1 MKIFNFKKFIGQI
14 NEDLVSD
21 ISSKISE
28 TNKDIKED
36 LIKMVQKTINSEDQ
50 NDFMEKLD
58 SVIRNPKELSIEGL
72 MQDADVYEFYL
83 KYRNELDEILS
94 KSGFFEKLQE
104 FQKENNSIGL
114 YDFIVKGTL
123 EAVKVLVE
131 EIKSDISNEE
141 PAQ

>member
-1 MKIFNFKKFIGQI
+1 MKIFKFEKFIGRV

-28 TNKDIKED
+28 INKDIKED
-36 LIKMVQKTINSEDQ
+36 LVKMVHKTINSEEQ

-104 FQKENNSIGL
+104 FQKENNSISL

-123 EAVKVLVE
+123 EAVKLLVE
-131 EIKSDISNEE
+131 EIKSDISQEG

>member
-1 MKIFNFKKFIGQI
+1 MKIFNFKKFIGQV

>member
-1 MKIFNFKKFIGQI
+1 MKIFKFEKFISRV

-28 TNKDIKED
+28 INKDIKED
-36 LIKMVQKTINSEDQ
+36 LVKMVHKTINSEEQ

-104 FQKENNSIGL
+104 FQKENNSISL

-123 EAVKVLVE
+123 EAVKLLVE
-131 EIKSDISNEE
+131 EIKSDISQEG

>member
-1 MKIFNFKKFIGQI
+1 MKIFKFEKFIGRV

-28 TNKDIKED
+28 INKDIKED
-36 LIKMVQKTINSEDQ
+36 LVKMVHNTINSEEQ

-104 FQKENNSIGL
+104 FQKENNSISL

-123 EAVKVLVE
+123 EAVKLLVE
-131 EIKSDISNEE
+131 EIKSDISQEE

>member
-1 MKIFNFKKFIGQI
+1 MKIFNFKKFIGQV

-104 FQKENNSIGL
+104 FQKENNSISL